1 MTSVAVNHRF
11 FSLSQ
16 AEKTAFNYEKY
27 VGRIVARMTENGQ
40 QRRESAAST
49 NYSDDGSRKLNVE
62 SNNNNTGEMFATLAA
77 RMDAL
82 EAENKLLKEQRGFGI

>member
-1 MTSVAVNHRF
+1 MTSVAVVRRF

-16 AEKTAFNYEKY
+16 AENRTFNYEKY
-27 VGRIVARMTENGQ
+27 VNRIPARMTENGQ

-49 NYSDDGSRKLNVE
+49 NDGDDGSGKLEVE
-62 SNNNNTGEMFATLAA
+62 SNNNNNMFAATLDA

-82 EAENKLLKEQRGFGI
+82 ESEIKLLKEQRGFGI